1 MPGYNNY
8 TGFTPNTAVGYQTPM
23 VTAYAPQP
31 TPNTYLPPSA
41 TQQPT
46 TNLMTIFVNT
56 EEEVLNYPVAAG
68 LTVLLISFNQN
79 KFWLKSTNTNGV
91 PQPLRVF
98 PFTEEI
104 QQSAQVTNNQNDS
117 VTRNEFRALNEKLEK
132 LINDLGGG
140 K

>member
-1 MPGYNNY
+1 MPAYNTY
-8 TGFTPNTAVGYQTPM
+8 TPGAYQPIMPPTFTPTSTYQPLQQFQ
-23 VTAYAPQP
+23 PQQQ
-31 TPNTYLPPSA
+31 S
-41 TQQPT
+41 QQPSS
-46 TNLMTIFVNT
+46 NLMTIFVSS

-68 LTVLLISFNQN
+68 LTVLLLSFNLQ

-104 QQSAQVTNNQNDS
+104 QQSTQVANNQNDL
-117 VTRNEFRALNEKLEK
+117 VTRDEFKALNEKLEK

>member
-1 MPGYNNY
+1 MPAYNNY
-8 TGFTPNTAVGYQTPM
+8 TLGGYQPIMPPTFTQSSTYQPLQQFQ
-23 VTAYAPQP
+23 PQQQ
-31 TPNTYLPPSA
+31 S
-41 TQQPT
+41 QQPSS
-46 TNLMTIFVNT
+46 NLMTIFVNS
-56 EEEVLNYPVAAG
+56 EEEVMNYPVAAG
-68 LTVLLISFNQN
+68 LTVLLLSFNLQ

-104 QQSAQVTNNQNDS
+104 QQSAPIANNQNDL
-117 VTRNEFRALNEKLEK
+117 VTRDEFKALNEKLEK

>member
-8 TGFTPNTAVGYQTPM
+8 LNNPNPYQPTAIGGASFSPYNYQTAVPM
-23 VTAYAPQP
+23 PQQQ
-31 TPNTYLPPSA
+31 A
-41 TQQPT
+41 QQPSS
-46 TNLMTIFVNT
+46 NLMTIFVT
-56 EEEVLNYPVAAG
+56 SEEEVLNYPVAAG
-68 LTVLLISFNQN
+68 LTVLLLSFNLQ

-98 PFTEEI
+98 PFTEET
-104 QQSAQVTNNQNDS
+104 QSSNQVVNNQNDL
-117 VTRNEFRALNEKLEK
+117 VTRDEFKALNEKLEK

>member
-1 MPGYNNY
+1 MPGYNN
-8 TGFTPNTAVGYQTPM
+8 FASNPYQTPL
-23 VTAYAPQP
+23 VGGANFSPY
-31 TPNTYLPPSA
+31 TPYQTGIPM
-41 TQQPT
+41 QQPQQQSQQPSS
-46 TNLMTIFVNT
+46 NLMTIFVNS

-68 LTVLLISFNQN
+68 LTVLLLSFNLQ

-104 QQSAQVTNNQNDS
+104 QQSAQVANNQNDL
-117 VTRNEFRALNEKLEK
+117 VTRDEFKALNEKLEK

>member
-1 MPGYNNY
+1 MPGYNA
-8 TGFTPNTAVGYQTPM
+8 FTPGGYQPIMPPTFTP
-23 VTAYAPQP
+23 TSTYQPLQQFQPQQQ
-31 TPNTYLPPSA
+31 S
-41 TQQPT
+41 QQPSS
-46 TNLMTIFVNT
+46 NLMTIFVNS

-68 LTVLLISFNQN
+68 LTVLLLSFNLQ

-104 QQSAQVTNNQNDS
+104 QQSAQITNNQNDL
-117 VTRNEFRALNEKLEK
+117 VTRDEFKALNEKLEK

>member
-8 TGFTPNTAVGYQTPM
+8 TGAGYQTPM
-23 VTAYAPQP
+23 PPTFTPNTTWAPQP
-31 TPNTYLPPSA
+31 TPNVYQPPTA

-79 KFWLKSTNTNGV
+79 KFWLKSTSTNGV

-98 PFTEEI
+98 PFTEET
-104 QQSAQVTNNQNDS
+104 QSSNQVVNNQNDL
-117 VTRNEFRALNEKLEK
+117 VTRDEFRALNEKLEK

>member
-1 MPGYNNY
+1 MPGYNMPTYNNINPQ
-8 TGFTPNTAVGYQTPM
+8 GFKPNAAWASQPMPNVYQ
-23 VTAYAPQP
+23 PQ
-31 TPNTYLPPSA
+31 TS
-41 TQQPT
+41 TQQPSS
-46 TNLMTIFVNT
+46 NLMTIFVNS

-68 LTVLLISFNQN
+68 LTVLLLSFNLK

-91 PQPLRVF
+91 PQPIRVF

-104 QQSAQVTNNQNDS
+104 QQSAQATNNQNDS
-117 VTRNEFRALNEKLEK
+117 VTREEFRALNEKLEK

>member
-1 MPGYNNY
+1 MPAYNIPTYNNINPQ
-8 TGFTPNTAVGYQTPM
+8 GFMPNTAW
-23 VTAYAPQP
+23 APQP
-31 TPNTYLPPSA
+31 TPNVYQPQTS
-41 TQQPT
+41 TQQPSS
-46 TNLMTIFVNT
+46 NLMTIFVSS

-68 LTVLLISFNQN
+68 LTVLLLSFNLQ

-104 QQSAQVTNNQNDS
+104 RQSAQVTNNQNDL
-117 VTRNEFRALNEKLEK
+117 VTRDEFKALNEKLEK